1 MGCGAS
7 LCRSSSAAA
16 AAPPPPAEGPARGE
30 SKGPALAA
38 TDGCDNGLGTSIPP
52 VSPSGGEEEMED
64 LVGTFYQ
71 RRVGDADGRAWRVVE
86 ALARGG
92 EQSLDDLDPID
103 WNGMWR
109 SVSSKV
115 LKLVGGVEALKGEDV
130 EAAAAG
136 LFVTELANDTHYFP
150 FELLF
155 RESNKV
161 DDAVR
166 LMKKLSCL
174 DEAFMNT
181 IAIITT
187 TEEFRSAG
195 AAVAAGVYCR
205 RVPADSEEHRRAKA
219 EVKRAEDRF
228 VCLVEMEPGVVV
240 WSSALVGRGE
250 EVKALRVHRTGGRR
264 RQVLV
269 FRNADT
275 CHEACVFSGG
285 QEVEWGWVDL
295 AEEEQITLGVTR
307 VEARARAESEVD
319 FDICGF
325 PYALRVSFPDG
336 ACPDRAV
343 CLRAR
348 QALRRQIARGGS
360 VMEVCKAALKDLDL
374 TFAAVPFI
382 VAEELRVCRE
392 ETRALEVKFMH
403 NRLVPWCVLMV
414 ARACKYTARRYGNAL
429 PGSGSRAEGRVSYSE
444 ALFCVLFNTAWD
456 GKFSPSDDPAAIAST
471 LYVTLAVL
479 LSAVGKEAP
488 PAALVLGLA
497 LLDPPELLRAMAWEL
512 RVVLPESTVEKT
524 LFRRRGRRPGI
535 FQAVEGAVLQPG
547 SGHMIELQAMLR
559 PSRVYT
565 VKPRLSKGRG
575 ESSRAAVKVH
585 ESLGVHWL
593 EEQVSGLPLRELLL
607 ACCLPSPLNL
617 PNSRLAYYRMRLILQ
632 GAWSAARRSGS
643 AGVLPCFPNLS
654 RSVLAVRPSDP
665 ELLAGLWCT
674 KGVAAGS
681 SNSPELSSVLFLQA
695 LAMLVSK
702 GGYGDPRARLGQGE
716 RIVAWLAWR
725 LGKHAYVKGEVLKV
739 EKYGDIF
746 RGCGEAAR
754 DGMNFE
760 PPRVESGPFLDRA
773 ETARDLTGGPLRDE
787 EVDEV
792 LASSMAD
799 VDVKRFPWAMDL
811 SRPYPV
817 AAFQRS
823 PQGVG
828 QIVREY
834 KQVPAAPVVSDTQE
848 VTRGT
853 CFGFGS
859 NDRDQLGVRSIT
871 EASSAVN
878 WTARPV
884 RLMCLKERRLVDVS
898 AGDSISAAVCDEGR
912 LYVWGSS
919 FPEVSIPRFPQGVVV
934 ETVSCAASAVV
945 ALSED
950 GRLWQLGDLTSSPTS
965 SRVGAAGAGVL
976 EISLGGGASRAAAV
990 SCGSYHAIAIDTRG
1004 RLWAWGRGEGG
1015 QLGIEDVEAYYDVK
1029 NETIVTTPTMLAGDI
1044 SSISFASVSCGEAH
1058 SAAVTA
1064 AGQLYCWGW
1073 GEFGQLG
1080 LGFSADTFPP
1090 GQGGNSCRSPTPKVV
1105 EVGSDRDGVVTAV
1118 SCGGAFTACLTTLG
1132 DVWTWGSNE
1141 SGQLA
1146 LPPGD
1151 PMELTRPRKVSNVPP
1166 GKRFKNVSCGF
1177 AHVLAIDAQG
1187 QVHAWGSD
1195 CYGQLGL
1202 LNPPAKSS
1210 GSWIAKAPPPRTS
1223 RQSCEYVPSVVGSIG
1238 AVRMGACAAGYGHSL
1253 LLSDPGG
1260 EGSSYRARRSEAIDI
1275 GLYPVDTIKTRIQS
1289 RQGFWAT
1296 GGFRGVYSGVGAAA
1310 LGSAPAASLFFL
1322 TYEQSKSRLPLKEGS
1337 FLLHGCSAALAEC
1350 VACAARVP
1358 SDILKQNRQA
1368 GQFGTYREVVSHIY
1382 RNFGVGGF
1390 FTGYLA
1396 TLAREIPFGFI
1407 EFPIWEKLKAY
1418 LARMQGR
1425 EQVTP
1430 FGGAICGAI
1439 AGGIAAAVTTP
1450 LDVVK
1455 TRSMLSIKATETGSA
1470 PFLKTMMDIVRT
1482 EGPRALTKGMLPRVI
1497 QVSSGGII
1505 FFGIYGWASEMTK
1518 AMGFGVRSP
1527 FLAVMARG
1535 MAMGSR
1541 GAAGFQAWDNAKVFG
1556 IPLPRDG
1563 EHQDQRQGRQSGG
1576 KGKSSSGTDYGQHQ
1590 FKEQRDAVLEM
1601 YPSHIITPDITTMPL
1616 EDPVKRPDLWM
1627 PRQDDEGDEYFPK
1640 ASDVGRFLRLPRD
1653 ELMELLPEGMGG
1665 ELPRD
1670 IMLIKSRQ
1678 RDLGIM
1684 LRKVTLEIMRQLQC
1698 LRDKPSFQHA
1708 RGWLLDGKKGSGKS
1722 GVLNFIVCWARLNG
1736 WLVVYEPL
1744 LSRYNRE
1751 IAEIKRS
1758 NAGLYI
1764 QNEFSQQFLERTS
1777 IRNREFFEQ
1786 MPVDMSVYGR
1796 KALDG
1801 NDLNFTRRLYAPLI
1815 EKAVNRE
1822 IVLKFGEDIDLEHL
1836 TAEQIEFKLERM
1848 AHYRRDVKI
1857 PSMTTPLPEPGTL
1870 WDIVDFALDNQ
1881 AYACQAVYELFEQLK
1896 VQTKFPLLIVCDE
1909 WCEAFPVSHYVS
1921 MRYENTIYNGYIPA
1935 YHLTMSRLFSKW
1947 DGDEYKR
1954 GVKLYGTSWRF
1965 RNRRDYRP
1973 ELCGVR
1979 DDEMKTVRNFSKHEF
1994 ANYVGYYRLMN
2005 ILFNFPRDKLEYFYM
2020 LSQGNGFQ
2028 ARRLLITL
2036 Y

>member
-1 MGCGAS
+1 MAKRLNIQVGSKDAIGAEILAAAASKSEVSTGDGTSSTAVLTQYLINKGLQVMGNSTTSNAVEVKKGLESAANDCVSSLHEMAHPLKRGKEALAQIAAVSTGDAEMARILATAFAHVGYEGEVTVEQARDGSDQDTVEFTDGYTFDRGYESSQFATAASDRSDWKPGQCVLEGKVSLLLVEGRIEEPQDIIPALKAATEAKTPLLILADELSPAVIRTVLLSVMSGQVPRMVCVKSPGYGVERTRRLEDLAAATGASVVGERRLKRLHEAEETDLGTASSVSVGKSRTVIKFTEDSQERVDARAAQLRAEIKQSTSRYERSKLQSRLASLKGGVAAIRITGDSELVVRDKGLRYEDGIGALKAAMKGGVLPGGGAALLAAAGALEKGVMGREESPSWTAGYRLLVEALPRVMWQIAENSGADGDAVVERCGEVQRSSGNPGMGYNAIRGRLEDLPSAGILDPALVVESVVRVASATAASVLLTEALRGSMRSSPPSLSSLTFISFECPTTQLCFFFVVMGCGAS

-1260 EGSSYRARRSEAIDI
+1260 EGSSYRARRSEASS
-1275 GLYPVDTIKTRIQS
+1275 VS
-1289 RQGFWAT
+1289 R
-1296 GGFRGVYSGVGAAA
+1296 
-1310 LGSAPAASLFFL
+1310 
-1322 TYEQSKSRLPLKEGS
+1322 
-1337 FLLHGCSAALAEC
+1337 
-1350 VACAARVP
+1350 
-1358 SDILKQNRQA
+1358 
-1368 GQFGTYREVVSHIY
+1368 
-1382 RNFGVGGF
+1382 
-1390 FTGYLA
+1390 
-1396 TLAREIPFGFI
+1396 
-1407 EFPIWEKLKAY
+1407 
-1418 LARMQGR
+1418 
-1425 EQVTP
+1425 
-1430 FGGAICGAI
+1430 
-1439 AGGIAAAVTTP
+1439 
-1450 LDVVK
+1450 
-1455 TRSMLSIKATETGSA
+1455 
-1470 PFLKTMMDIVRT
+1470 
-1482 EGPRALTKGMLPRVI
+1482 
-1497 QVSSGGII
+1497 
-1505 FFGIYGWASEMTK
+1505 
-1518 AMGFGVRSP
+1518 
-1527 FLAVMARG
+1527 
-1535 MAMGSR
+1535 
-1541 GAAGFQAWDNAKVFG
+1541 
-1556 IPLPRDG
+1556 
-1563 EHQDQRQGRQSGG
+1563 
-1576 KGKSSSGTDYGQHQ
+1576 
-1590 FKEQRDAVLEM
+1590 
-1601 YPSHIITPDITTMPL
+1601 
-1616 EDPVKRPDLWM
+1616 
-1627 PRQDDEGDEYFPK
+1627 
-1640 ASDVGRFLRLPRD
+1640 
-1653 ELMELLPEGMGG
+1653 
-1665 ELPRD
+1665 
-1670 IMLIKSRQ
+1670 
-1678 RDLGIM
+1678 
-1684 LRKVTLEIMRQLQC
+1684 
-1698 LRDKPSFQHA
+1698 
-1708 RGWLLDGKKGSGKS
+1708 
-1722 GVLNFIVCWARLNG
+1722 
-1736 WLVVYEPL
+1736 
-1744 LSRYNRE
+1744 
-1751 IAEIKRS
+1751 
-1758 NAGLYI
+1758 
-1764 QNEFSQQFLERTS
+1764 
-1777 IRNREFFEQ
+1777 
-1786 MPVDMSVYGR
+1786 
-1796 KALDG
+1796 
-1801 NDLNFTRRLYAPLI
+1801 
-1815 EKAVNRE
+1815 
-1822 IVLKFGEDIDLEHL
+1822 
-1836 TAEQIEFKLERM
+1836 
-1848 AHYRRDVKI
+1848 
-1857 PSMTTPLPEPGTL
+1857 
-1870 WDIVDFALDNQ
+1870 FA
-1881 AYACQAVYELFEQLK
+1881 
-1896 VQTKFPLLIVCDE
+1896 
-1909 WCEAFPVSHYVS
+1909 
-1921 MRYENTIYNGYIPA
+1921 
-1935 YHLTMSRLFSKW
+1935 
-1947 DGDEYKR
+1947 
-1954 GVKLYGTSWRF
+1954 
-1965 RNRRDYRP
+1965 
-1973 ELCGVR
+1973 
-1979 DDEMKTVRNFSKHEF
+1979 
-1994 ANYVGYYRLMN
+1994 
-2005 ILFNFPRDKLEYFYM
+2005 
-2020 LSQGNGFQ
+2020 
-2028 ARRLLITL
+2028 
-2036 Y
+2036 